1 VELRFVSIFPHS
13 GAPLATEDEEA
24 PVDGGVSPGQTT
36 IPLTRDVMF
45 PPLDENQPKQ
55 FENG

>member
-1 VELRFVSIFPHS
+1 
-13 GAPLATEDEEA
+13 LATEDEEA